1 MRPHRIGWLLGLVAA
16 LWIVGCDPAE
26 DVAPVEEDE
35 PEAVEVREV
44 DATFRDDPD
53 CFGIEVAGLGG
64 DQVRCGTV
72 AVPLHYDD
80 PDGET
85 IDVAVAEVPGS
96 AETEHE
102 HPLLVLGGGPGE
114 IVIEPFLTLPQYRQ
128 VFDVG
133 PRTIVMD
140 QRGVGSSSP
149 ALNCPEVTEID
160 SQAAVDDVD
169 ALLDAL
175 RACRSRLTGEGVD
188 LDGFNHLAN
197 ARDVAVVRRALG
209 HDLIDVRGGSYGS
222 QLALLAAEHDPE
234 GIRSLILNSPIDPT
248 ANWVDGIAGGF
259 QRALDGVVS
268 ACAEDPAC
276 AEAVGDLEAAIT
288 RTVDRLEAEPEE
300 VTVQPPGEAE
310 VTTTYT
316 PATFL
321 GGLFLLFYLPDG
333 VAALPALVDL
343 AQDGELAPLA
353 QIAALLE
360 QELELLS
367 TGMHFS
373 MLCSGEGALATHD
386 ASLGDVDSAVIV
398 EHWAPGSLI
407 GGELLEQVCDVW
419 DVEAVY
425 DPGDQD
431 LDVAVPALIFT
442 GALDHVTPPELGQ
455 QVHDGLATSYLIEV
469 PDVGHSPLEALGLCG
484 QQIVAGFLDDPTVAP
499 DGSCATDRRLQL
511 LTDLAQAPG

>member
-1 MRPHRIGWLLGLVAA
+1 MRSHRIGWLLALVAA
-16 LWIVGCDPAE
+16 LWVVGCDPAE
-26 DVAPVEEDE
+26 DGAPVEAET
-35 PEAVEVREV
+35 PAAVEVQDVE
-44 DATFRDDPD
+44 ATFSEDAD
-53 CFGIEVAGLGG
+53 CFGIEVAGLAGEEI
-64 DQVRCGTV
+64 RCGTV

-85 IDVAVAEVPGS
+85 IDVAVAVLSGS
-96 AETEHE
+96 DEAAHE
-102 HPLLVLGGGPGE
+102 HPLLILGGGPGE

-133 PRTIVMD
+133 PRIIVMD
-140 QRGVGSSSP
+140 QRGVGSSRP
-149 ALNCPEVTEID
+149 ALNCPEVAEID

-175 RACRSRLTGEGVD
+175 RTCRSRLTGEGID

-209 HDLIDVRGGSYGS
+209 HDQIDVRGGSYGS

-259 QRALDGVVS
+259 EQALAGVVT
-268 ACAEDPAC
+268 ACADDPAC
-276 AEAVGDLEAAIT
+276 AEAVGDLEEAIT
-288 RTVDRLEAEPEE
+288 RTVDRLEAEPQE
-300 VTVQPPGEAE
+300 VTVQPPGGRE

-353 QIAALLE
+353 QIVALLE
-360 QELELLS
+360 QELERVS

-373 MLCSGEGALATHD
+373 MLCSGEGALATLD
-386 ASLGDVDSAVIV
+386 ASLGEVDSEVIRQ
-398 EHWAPGSLI
+398 HWAPGSLI
-407 GGELLEQVCDVW
+407 GGELLDGVCDVW

-425 DPGDQD
+425 DPAEQT
-431 LDVAVPALIFT
+431 LDSGVPALIFT
-442 GALDHVTPPELGQ
+442 GALDHVTPPELGE
-455 QVHDGLATSYLIEV
+455 QVHDDLATSYLVEV

-484 QQIVAGFLDDPTVAP
+484 QEIVTGFLADPTTAP
-499 DGSCATDRRLQL
+499 DSSCATDRRLQL